1 MQKQAFGME
10 GIAKINFQRDW
21 ISYESRVNSSCFWV
35 ALGLIFMAFVGL
47 EAGLKIDDLSG
58 FPGGTPELRERTSG
72 VVQFPLSGRSRR
84 PFIRLYGLKQ

>member
-1 MQKQAFGME
+1 MQKQAFGIE

-35 ALGLIFMAFVGL
+35 ALGFIFMAFVGL

-72 VVQFPLSGRSRR
+72 VVTFPLSGGRKTT
-84 PFIRLYGLKQ
+84 FI